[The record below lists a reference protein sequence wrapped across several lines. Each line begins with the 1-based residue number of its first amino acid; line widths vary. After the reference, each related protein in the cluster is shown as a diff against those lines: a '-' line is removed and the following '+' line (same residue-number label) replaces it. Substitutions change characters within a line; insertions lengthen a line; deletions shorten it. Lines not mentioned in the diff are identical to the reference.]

1 MSPEK
6 PRAVLIDY
14 NIGSALLG
22 VTLVGSQVGLQLI
35 QPNIMPAILFAA

>member
-14 NIGSALLG
+14 NIGSALFG